1 MVTTGAQILS
11 TDLNSL
17 RNKIAEVMGTGVG
30 TFGYGQTVNST
41 TVISG
46 QTVLKSHFDAI
57 RFDIVNAYFHQN
69 GVVPAATIAA
79 IGDPITA
86 SSSDPFNGYNT
97 LADEC
102 RNDRF
107 DCDAGLLTTSI
118 KDTKSYTSAWST
130 SAEYVLTVTFSN
142 ANEARYFWNSGS
154 RLRFTT
160 GRSLGTASQQNGAW
174 TSLLSTV
181 GRQSIGGR
189 LPDGLNN
196 IYMLTNTYQDLYN
209 LSASTPYSNN
219 NYKIQ
224 AKCDVA
230 SNSAGTASVF
240 NFKVL
245 LSDNY
250 VDLGA
255 PAPGDS
261 VDGTL
266 SIDVEELKAT
276 GTLQPS
282 GAAFS
287 ITSPS
292 YSGTSISAT

>member
-1 MVTTGAQILS
+1 
-11 TDLNSL
+11 
-17 RNKIAEVMGTGVG
+17 
-30 TFGYGQTVNST
+30 
-41 TVISG
+41 
-46 QTVLKSHFDAI
+46 
-57 RFDIVNAYFHQN
+57 
-69 GVVPAATIAA
+69 
-79 IGDPITA
+79 
-86 SSSDPFNGYNT
+86 
-97 LADEC
+97 
-102 RNDRF
+102 
-107 DCDAGLLTTSI
+107 
-118 KDTKSYTSAWST
+118 
-130 SAEYVLTVTFSN
+130 
-142 ANEARYFWNSGS
+142 
-154 RLRFTT
+154 
-160 GRSLGTASQQNGAW
+160 
-174 TSLLSTV
+174 
-181 GRQSIGGR
+181 
-189 LPDGLNN
+189 
-196 IYMLTNTYQDLYN
+196 MLTNTYQDLYN

-250 VDLGA
+250 VDPGA

-266 SIDVEELKAT
+266 TIDVEELKAT

>member
-17 RNKIAEVMGTGVG
+17 QNKVAEVMGTGVG
-30 TFGYGQTVNST
+30 AFGYGQTVNST

-69 GVVPAATIAA
+69 GVVPTATIAA

-86 SSSDPFNGYNT
+86 NASDPFNGYNT
-97 LADEC
+97 LADEI

-107 DCDAGLLTTSI
+107 DCDPGLLTTSV
-118 KDTKSYTSAWST
+118 KDSKTYTSSWNT

-142 ANEARYFWNSGS
+142 ANDARYFWNSGS

-160 GRSLGTASQQNGAW
+160 SRALGTASQQNGAW
-174 TSLLSTV
+174 TNLLSSV
-181 GRQSIGGR
+181 GRQEIGGR
-189 LPDGLNN
+189 LPTGLDN
-196 IYMLTNTYQDLYN
+196 IYMLTNTYQDLYQ

-224 AKCDVA
+224 GKCDVA

-240 NFKVL
+240 DFKVL

-250 VDLGA
+250 TDPGA
-255 PAPGDS
+255 PAPGDL

-292 YSGTSISAT
+292 YSGTSISAS